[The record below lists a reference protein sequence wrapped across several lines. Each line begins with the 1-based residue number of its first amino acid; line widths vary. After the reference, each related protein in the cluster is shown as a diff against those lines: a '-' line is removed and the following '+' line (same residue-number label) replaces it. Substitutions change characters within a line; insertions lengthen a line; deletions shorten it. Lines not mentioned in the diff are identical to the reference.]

1 MNGPGFQRTAAG
13 GFGGLS
19 GPVPRDIIV
28 LLAVVL
34 GTFSLRFFAAT
45 QSFHALLT
53 LSSNTWR
60 HAFLWQPVTYLF
72 TGVGEP
78 GFWFLL
84 SLLILFLFA
93 RTVYYQLGRKG
104 FWRFLLI
111 VGVSS
116 ALVAVV
122 VDLLVATISEPT
134 LNAFVLM
141 QGQRMLLALTIAAFA
156 TMNRDATILLFFV
169 LPVQARWF
177 LLLEVL
183 FAFMGF
189 LSSGDL
195 PGFVG
200 LCAAV
205 GLSVVYLGWRPR
217 SLSLRGPWRHL
228 QEWWIRRRLQGMRR
242 RSGLHLVQDD
252 DAEDDDSGDG
262 WVH

>member
-1 MNGPGFQRTAAG
+1 MNGGSYQRQAGG

-19 GPVPRDIIV
+19 GPVPRDVVV

-72 TGVGEP
+72 TGVGQP
-78 GFWFLL
+78 GIWFLL
-84 SLLILFLFA
+84 ALLILFLFG
-93 RTVYYQLGRKG
+93 RTVFYQLGRRG
-104 FWRFLLI
+104 FWRFLLV
-111 VGVSS
+111 VGISS
-116 ALVAVV
+116 ALVAVM
-122 VDLLVATISEPT
+122 VDLLATALSGPT

-141 QGQRMLLALTIAAFA
+141 QGQQMLLTMVIAAFA

-189 LSSGDL
+189 LSTGDL
-195 PGFVG
+195 AGFVG
-200 LCAAV
+200 LCCGV
-205 GLSVVYLGWRPR
+205 GLSVLYLGWRPR
-217 SLSLRGPWRHL
+217 RLDLRRPWLQL
-228 QEWWIRRRLQGMRR
+228 QEWWLRRRLRSMRR
-242 RSGLHLVQDD
+242 RSGLRLVDD
-252 DAEDDDSGDG
+252 DETADDGPDDG